1 MSIMTD
7 GLSGYLLVASPL
19 MLDPNFTRTVVLILQ
34 HDDDGALGVVLNRP
48 SDSPVSDHLPR
59 WSKGSVE
66 PATVFVGGPV
76 SPEIGIGLAW
86 RTGSGH
92 GPLAGIEVFD
102 LSAEDEEHEAVRV
115 FAGYAGW
122 GAGQLEAE
130 LEEPAWLVVPA
141 TPAEVFTARPD
152 LLWGRVMRRIDPE
165 LGVVATLPPDP
176 SLN

>member
-1 MSIMTD
+1 MTD

-48 SDSPVSDHLPR
+48 SDAPVSEYLPR
-59 WSKGSVE
+59 WSPGSVE

-76 SPEIGIGLAW
+76 SPEIGIGLA
-86 RTGSGH
+86 RGTGSSSG
-92 GPLAGIEVFD
+92 LLSGIEVFD

-130 LEEPAWLVVPA
+130 MEESAWLVIPA
-141 TPAEVFTARPD
+141 TPAEVFSSRPD
-152 LLWGRVMRRIDPE
+152 LLWGRVMRRIDPK

-176 SLN
+176 LLN